1 MFVDKGIKQITVLT
15 ADNYQNGLPDT
26 INSTWVEIF
35 YSEAE
40 IPKYGYVYLSRP
52 VLLFGLAIRSET
64 ISGLN
69 MFNVRLFGNQSK
81 CLVTNYTH

>member
-1 MFVDKGIKQITVLT
+1 MFAVEGIRQITVLT
-15 ADNYQNGLPDT
+15 ADDYQNGLLDT

-69 MFNVRLFGNQSK
+69 MFNVRLFGN
-81 CLVTNYTH
+81 HGE

>member
-1 MFVDKGIKQITVLT
+1 MFAVEGIRQITVLT
-15 ADNYQNGLPDT
+15 ADDYQNGLLDT

-35 YSEAE
+35 YSESE

-69 MFNVRLFGNQSK
+69 MFNVRLFGN
-81 CLVTNYTH
+81 HGE